1 MTKLIL
7 TAALAAILVSPLAI
21 TANAQSSGAAPSGSS
36 GSGAAACNAIT
47 DPVKKEQC
55 LKSSSGAA
63 VSCSRTTAVRAAPA
77 AQAGRAGR
85 VISPAR

>member
-7 TAALAAILVSPLAI
+7 TAALAAILATPLA
-21 TANAQSSGAAPSGSS
+21 AHAQSSGAAPSGSS

-55 LKSSSGAA
+55 LKSSSG
-63 VSCSRTTAVRAAPA
+63 SSG
-77 AQAGRAGR
+77 QMQQNDNGSSG
-85 VISPAR
+85 